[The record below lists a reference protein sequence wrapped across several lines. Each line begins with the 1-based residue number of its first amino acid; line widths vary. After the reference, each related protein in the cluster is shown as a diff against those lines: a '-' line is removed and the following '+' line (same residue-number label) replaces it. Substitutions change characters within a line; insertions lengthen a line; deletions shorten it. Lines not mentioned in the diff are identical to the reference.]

1 MRVAARHW
9 CGPKVRF
16 RRCRTLIYLLRPGPD
31 LRRSTRLT
39 KWPLIDDSTSS
50 PLSDRVKRQQQNFAI
65 RTSCSNESRTRW
77 VASKR
82 GEGVMRF
89 TVRALAILAGLLTMP
104 AAAAGIDSAS
114 PGRKLRLSHEV
125 QMPLPKDM
133 AINLGRECRAIVQ
146 LALPKLFAASARI
159 LPKSS
164 CAQIRITA
172 PLRLVKQAAVN
183 GWGWPPGFPGGARE
197 AAEFGGL
204 LWTYSRGL

>member
-1 MRVAARHW
+1 
-9 CGPKVRF
+9 
-16 RRCRTLIYLLRPGPD
+16 
-31 LRRSTRLT
+31 
-39 KWPLIDDSTSS
+39 
-50 PLSDRVKRQQQNFAI
+50 
-65 RTSCSNESRTRW
+65 
-77 VASKR
+77 
-82 GEGVMRF
+82 MRF

-125 QMPLPKDM
+125 QMPLPKGM

-183 GWGWPPGFPGGARE
+183 G
-197 AAEFGGL
+197 
-204 LWTYSRGL
+204 